1 MSETRDRFKTA
12 LWADKNINILV
23 GGAGGISSWA
33 TLFLA
38 RSNNKYCITVVDPDV
53 VEEVNYGGQFF
64 TKNCLGK
71 TKVNALFRS
80 INDVVPN
87 PPVIYTI
94 DRTVQNTVLSSHL
107 NEYVI
112 AGFDNMEARTYLF
125 NKWKENPNRKIFIE
139 GRLLAEFFEIYV
151 VVPGR
156 EEEYEKTLFSQNE
169 VNNTDAPCTF
179 RATSHYGAAI
189 GAKINHVL
197 NSYLAN
203 LSQGTLLYSLPFR
216 YAEYGPQWKTEI
228 SYLEEDLDELF
239 ANLKRQE
246 NEANEPMEDSEES
259 SESSEEN
266 VDTGEWGIDE
276 SLS

>member
-1 MSETRDRFKTA
+1 MSETRNRFKTA
-12 LWADKNINILV
+12 LWADKSIHILV

-38 RSNNKYCITVVDPDV
+38 RSNNKYHITVVDPDK

-64 TKNCLGK
+64 NKDSLGNTKIS
-71 TKVNALFRS
+71 ALYRS
-80 INDVVPN
+80 ISDVVPN
-87 PPVIYTI
+87 PPIIHGI
-94 DRTVQNTVLSSHL
+94 DRTVQNIIINSHL
-107 NEYVI
+107 SEYVI

-125 NKWKENPNRKIFIE
+125 NKWKGNPNRKIFIE
-139 GRLLAEFFEIYV
+139 GRLLAEFFEIYI

-156 EEEYEKTLFSQNE
+156 EEEYEKTLFDQNE
-169 VNNTDAPCTF
+169 VNNADAPCTF

-189 GAKINHVL
+189 GAKINHAL

-216 YAEYGPQWKTEI
+216 YAEYGPQWKTET
-228 SYLEEDLDELF
+228 SYLKEDLDELF

-246 NEANEPMEDSEES
+246 DIANGIIEELEES

-266 VDTGEWGIDE
+266 TIIDE
-276 SLS
+276 TAS